1 MLMECIDALHDGGGG
16 VVNRL
21 KYTRQFY
28 LSAGRTINLYLP
40 YLLLD
45 FTLRLL
51 LFSNFIITDLS
62 DRPTRTGKALAILDV
77 QPKPYQL

>member
-1 MLMECIDALHDGGGG
+1 M
-16 VVNRL
+16 NRL

-62 DRPTRTGKALAILDV
+62 DRPTRTGKVLLILEMYSPTIPTIEIV
-77 QPKPYQL
+77 SEYLQFYF

>member
-1 MLMECIDALHDGGGG
+1 MI
-16 VVNRL
+16 L

-62 DRPTRTGKALAILDV
+62 DRPKDRYNLRAGALVILDCTALTILTIEIV
-77 QPKPYQL
+77 SKYQQFYF